1 MLQNYSFFGLKIQ
14 IKAIKWLLL
23 PIMKGSG
30 KIRVLLGMS
39 GGIDS
44 TAAVL
49 LLQNAGYE
57 VVGLTIRNHDIGL
70 KDTETEPA
78 YVSEARAVAAK
89 LGVEHYVEDAR
100 AMFKQLVIDPFVQ
113 DWLNGRTPNPCIECN
128 PRFKFHLLIQYADR
142 LGCKYIATGHYA
154 SIVEEDGYF
163 YIERGA
169 DTKKDQSYFLW
180 QLSQEVLSRTLFPLG
195 RLSKDDVREVL
206 RQNGLQLKASD
217 SESMEVC
224 FIEDDYR
231 AFLKRELPN
240 IDTELV
246 GNGKFVDKGGRLIGE
261 HKGYPY
267 YTIGQRK
274 GLVVAF
280 GTPKYVLRTNPEKN
294 TVMLGDAE
302 DLLTGYMLVD
312 NLRLSCMDSNS
323 LTVRIRYRSSAI
335 PCTVEQQ
342 VPDGKWLIHFKEQ
355 ASAVTPGQSAVFYI
369 GNRVVGGAIIS
380 SQKGINQYIS

>member
-44 TAAVL
+44 TAAAVL

-70 KDTETEPA
+70 KDTETEPR
-78 YVSEARAVAAK
+78 YVLEARAVAAK

-231 AFLKRELPN
+231 ACFL
-240 IDTELV
+240 
-246 GNGKFVDKGGRLIGE
+246 F
-261 HKGYPY
+261 PY
-267 YTIGQRK
+267 N
-274 GLVVAF
+274 GLV
-280 GTPKYVLRTNPEKN
+280 PL
-294 TVMLGDAE
+294 
-302 DLLTGYMLVD
+302 
-312 NLRLSCMDSNS
+312 
-323 LTVRIRYRSSAI
+323 
-335 PCTVEQQ
+335 
-342 VPDGKWLIHFKEQ
+342 W
-355 ASAVTPGQSAVFYI
+355 
-369 GNRVVGGAIIS
+369 
-380 SQKGINQYIS
+380 